1 MEKSVHPDEAVAL
14 GAAVLAKNLA
24 ENKTEHLIDVTAI
37 SYGIEV
43 LEKDGKD
50 MSIIIPRGTV
60 IPT

>member
-37 SYGIEV
+37 SYGV
-43 LEKDGKD
+43 
-50 MSIIIPRGTV
+50 
-60 IPT
+60 